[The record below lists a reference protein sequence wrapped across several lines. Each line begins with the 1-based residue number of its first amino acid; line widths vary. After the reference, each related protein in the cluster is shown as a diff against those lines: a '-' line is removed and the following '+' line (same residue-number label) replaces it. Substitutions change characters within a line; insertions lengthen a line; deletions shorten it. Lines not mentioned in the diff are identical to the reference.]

1 MCGKQSM
8 EKCDQVW
15 KRMNKYENVRN
26 MLEQGET
33 TTRSQGST
41 TCRQVEEY
49 LRIPLEGPY
58 PEAQNP
64 QKCTLLMST

>member
-8 EKCDQVW
+8 EKCEQVW

-49 LRIPLEGPY
+49 LRIPLEGP
-58 PEAQNP
+58 
-64 QKCTLLMST
+64 